1 MYYSEEYNQK
11 LAEAFHHF
19 IKGSE
24 FDYSVVRSVVLES
37 WVRSRSYG
45 VNPDVKRGALLDRD
59 ELNMRINDNIELLEI
74 VHPYI
79 QTLYSVVENSASYI
93 MFCDK
98 DGYILDLT
106 GDPDMIE
113 LGKSNSNLVVGALRS
128 ENFAGTN
135 AIGTCLAIR
144 SPIQLFGEEHYVRLH
159 KNYSCSCA
167 PIYDPDRNLLGCLN
181 ITCKVTDTNPHTLGM
196 VLSAADGIMKEL
208 EIKKAYNSL
217 KVISAQRNSII
228 ESMNSGIF
236 LLNSSHRIVQV
247 NSKALSMFGMTYE
260 QLIGKHIFSF
270 INMNESASLA
280 ENISQISTEAYNQ
293 EISIGFVEEKNQP
306 PKTYNLSTN
315 FIIDDAGEQTGT
327 VLRFNE
333 TKLINALANKISG
346 YKSVYTFESII
357 GNSSTLKKAIND
369 SKQAAKGNS
378 NVLILGESG
387 TGKELIAQAIHN
399 ASTYAKGP
407 FVAIN
412 CAAIPNTLVE
422 SELFGYEPGAF
433 TGAQKK
439 GNPGKFELADGGTI
453 FLDEI
458 GDMPLDVQA
467 AVLRTIQTKE
477 IIRVG
482 GKYPKPIDVRIIAA
496 TNKDLLL
503 AMKNR
508 SFRDD
513 LYYRLNVFTIE
524 LPSLKERGE
533 DICLMADYFVNL
545 HNTTSRNITI
555 SPEVYALFKQ
565 YDWPGNIRELENIID
580 RAVNITTKNQ
590 ITLDDLPLSLQ
601 QSISYGAPKH
611 DTSPTSRFFG
621 IDVIPETI
629 QSMSSEERRKMLLIN
644 TLQLCRGNVSEA
656 SDRLGINRRTLYR
669 RMEKYGIDSDD
680 YRL

>member
-1 MYYSEEYNQK
+1 MYYSEEYNQR
-11 LAEAFHHF
+11 LAEAFQHF
-19 IKGSE
+19 IKGKA
-24 FDYSVVRSVVLES
+24 FDYSLVRPVVLES
-37 WVRSRSYG
+37 WTRSRNYG

-59 ELNMRINDNIELLEI
+59 ELTMRINSNIDLLEI

-93 MFCDK
+93 MFCDR

-106 GDPDMIE
+106 GDPDMIAH
-113 LGKSNSNLVVGALRS
+113 GKANSNLVVGALRS

-135 AIGTCLAIR
+135 AIGTCLAIHE
-144 SPIQLFGEEHYVRLH
+144 PIQLFGEEHYVRLH

-167 PIYDPDRNLLGCLN
+167 PIYDPNRNLLGCLN
-181 ITCKVTDTNPHTLGM
+181 ITCKVADTNPHTLGM

-217 KVISAQRNSII
+217 KTISAQRNSII

-236 LLNSSHRIVQV
+236 LLNSSHRVVQV
-247 NSKALSMFGMTYE
+247 NSKALAMFDLAYE
-260 QLIGKHIFSF
+260 QLIGKGIFSF
-270 INMNESASLA
+270 ININDSANLA
-280 ENISQISTEAYNQ
+280 ENISQISTETYNQ
-293 EISIGFVEEKNQP
+293 EISLRFIDKKDHP
-306 PKTYNLSTN
+306 PKTYNMSAN
-315 FIIDDAGEQTGT
+315 FIIDDSGEKTGT

-346 YKSVYTFESII
+346 YKSVYTFDSII
-357 GNSSTLKKAIND
+357 GNSPPLKKAIND
-369 SKQAAKGNS
+369 SKQAAKGTS

-399 ASTYAKGP
+399 ASNYAKGP

-412 CAAIPNTLVE
+412 CAAIPNSLVE

-433 TGAQKK
+433 TGAQRK

-524 LPSLKERGE
+524 LPALKERGD
-533 DICLMADYFVNL
+533 DICLMADYFVTL
-545 HNTTSRNITI
+545 HNSSSRNITI
-555 SPEVYALFKQ
+555 SPEVYALFKH
-565 YDWPGNIRELENIID
+565 YEWPGNIRELENIID

-601 QSISYGAPKH
+601 QNNALQTPGLSIHPAPH
-611 DTSPTSRFFG
+611 SP
-621 IDVIPETI
+621 
-629 QSMSSEERRKMLLIN
+629 SSENFVERPASLTGEDRRKMLLVN
-644 TLQLCRGNVSEA
+644 ALQNCKGNVSEA
-656 SDRLGINRRTLYR
+656 AERLGVNRRTLYR
-669 RMEKYGIDSDD
+669 RMEKYGIDSNDF
-680 YRL
+680 RL

>member
-11 LAEAFHHF
+11 LATAFHHF
-19 IKGSE
+19 IKGNA
-24 FDYSVVRSVVLES
+24 FDYSIVRPIVLES
-37 WVRSRSYG
+37 WVRSRNYG

-260 QLIGKHIFSF
+260 QLIGKNIFSF
-270 INMNESASLA
+270 ININDSASLA
-280 ENISQISTEAYNQ
+280 ENVSQISTETYNQ

-357 GNSSTLKKAIND
+357 GNSSTLRKAIND

-399 ASTYAKGP
+399 ASSYSKGP

-601 QSISYGAPKH
+601 QSVSYGALEH
-611 DTSPTSRFFG
+611 ETSPTSSLFG
-621 IDVIPETI
+621 PDTIPESI
-629 QSMSSEERRKMLLIN
+629 KSLSGEARRKMLLIN

-656 SDRLGINRRTLYR
+656 ADRLGINRRTLYR